1 MMFRLRSNDVAP
13 KARNDVPF
21 VRDKRYFHSVGEGSY
36 IRLRRVICAPRV
48 ICPSDV
54 ICAARVLFICDRL
67 LPVGD
72 GAFDVPPI
80 IAKITVCSLSVGDG
94 AFSSEILTALRAV
107 SPALRLG
114 FDCVPPDT
122 VRCHSELVELLGQ
135 RPKSTR

>member
-1 MMFRLRSNDVAP
+1 MPVFLSCHPERSSPRDSTFAP
-13 KARNDVPF
+13 
-21 VRDKRYFHSVGEGSY
+21 
-36 IRLRRVICAPRV
+36 L
-48 ICPSDV
+48 
-54 ICAARVLFICDRL
+54 
-67 LPVGD
+67 
-72 GAFDVPPI
+72 
-80 IAKITVCSLSVGDG
+80 G